1 MALREEKKE
10 KCNIIVLG
18 ESAVGKTAFIKRF
31 NEDKF
36 EKSYLT
42 TLGLDFITK
51 EIKSKEGKIINMK
64 IFDTAGQERF
74 RTLTNNYYQKADGI
88 LLIYSIKDK
97 DSFSTIN
104 NWINEIKTKAK
115 DDVVVFLIGNKCDL
129 DKERE
134 VSKKEG
140 QTLGEKYKIPFYESS
155 AKLDV
160 NVKNVFEDLAQMV
173 VEKSGN
179 VVEEEGEELT
189 KKKNNIKKK
198 KCC

>member
-115 DDVVVFLIGNKCDL
+115 EDVIVFLIGNKCDL